1 MSQPFRAILF
11 DVYGTLLDVHGIA
24 READVLFPGQGRAL
38 SLLWRDK
45 QVQYTWL
52 RTLAGRHADFS
63 QVTGEAL
70 EYAAESLSVPLTTA
84 MRNELLRLYLRL
96 PAWPDALPAL
106 TVLHTAGH
114 RLAALSNGTPQMLE
128 AALNAA
134 GLLPLLDTV
143 LSVEAAGRYK
153 VASEAYHIALDRFG
167 GTPQDFVLVSSNGWD
182 VAGAGHFGFRT
193 FWVNRAG
200 APIERLG
207 ITPSA
212 IGTSLGD
219 LVAWLA

>member
-1 MSQPFRAILF
+1 MSQPFRVILF
-11 DVYGTLLDVHGIA
+11 DVYGTLLDVHGIT
-24 READVLFPGQGRAL
+24 READALFPGQGRAL

-52 RTLAGRHADFS
+52 RALAGRHADFS

-70 EYAAESLSVPLTTA
+70 EYAADSLSVPLTAA
-84 MRNELLRLYLRL
+84 MRDELLRLYLRL
-96 PAWPDALPAL
+96 PAWADALPAL

-114 RLAALSNGTPQMLE
+114 RLAALSNGTPQMLD
-128 AALNAA
+128 AALDAA

-153 VASEAYHIALDRFG
+153 VAPEAYRIALDRFG

-182 VAGAGHFGFRT
+182 VAGAAHFGFRT

-212 IGTSLGD
+212 IGTSLGN